1 MYFSDEN
8 IVNSQFYFE
17 KVFEQINKIKEFLC
31 IILLKNRYKL
41 VFIKTSFL

>member
-17 KVFEQINKIKEFLC
+17 KVFEQINKIK
-31 IILLKNRYKL
+31 ILVHYFTLKP
-41 VFIKTSFL
+41 VQISVH